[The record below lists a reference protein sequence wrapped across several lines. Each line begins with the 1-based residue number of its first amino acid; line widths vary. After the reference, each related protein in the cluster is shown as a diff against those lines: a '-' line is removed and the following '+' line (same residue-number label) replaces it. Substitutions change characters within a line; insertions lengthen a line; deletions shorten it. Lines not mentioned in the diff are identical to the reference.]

1 MFAIV
6 DCNNF
11 YASCERV
18 FNPSLEGRPVVV
30 LSNNDGCIIA
40 RSAEAKALGIKMG
53 APVFEVRKL
62 IKKEG
67 VVVFSSNYPLYGN
80 MSNRVMETLR
90 QMVPDVEVYS
100 IDESFLNLH
109 HLPSSTP
116 ALQDLGHHMRYRVRQ
131 WTGIPISVG
140 IAPTK
145 TLSKVA
151 NRRAKKIPEAE
162 GVYVLNSEAS
172 IRQALEATAVE
183 DIWGIGRRYAAF
195 LYQSGIE
202 NGWQFRLAEEN
213 WVKQHMSVVGQ
224 RLHMELR
231 GISCLPLET
240 LNPPKKMIGSSR
252 SFVKPLT
259 TLNALK
265 EAMATYVSR
274 IGEKLRKQRSCAQLV
289 TVFVRTNRFSKNT
302 MQYSNARTLQMPV
315 PTDHTP
321 EMIRYAFQALETIY
335 REGFAYKKAGVLMG
349 GLVPAYDCQ
358 QHLFDRVDRKKAIQA
373 MQAMDEINE
382 KLGRFK
388 VRSAAM
394 GFQKQ
399 GETRQKQLSPNYT
412 SNWADILEVHA
423 RSTK

>member
-18 FNPSLEGRPVVV
+18 FNPSLEARPVAV

-62 IKKEG
+62 IQAHK
-67 VVVFSSNYPLYGN
+67 VAVFSSNYPLYGD

-90 QMVPDVEVYS
+90 QMVADVEVYS
-100 IDESFLNLH
+100 IDEAFLNLKD
-109 HLPSSTP
+109 LPTSTA
-116 ALQDLGHHMRYRVRQ
+116 ALEDLGHHIRYRVRK
-131 WTGIPISVG
+131 WTGIPISIG

-145 TLSKVA
+145 VLSKVA
-151 NRRAKKIPEAE
+151 NRLAKKSPKAE

-172 IRQALEATAVE
+172 IRTALEATAVE

-195 LYQSGIE
+195 LYQAGIE
-202 NGWQFRLAEEN
+202 NGWQFRGAEEK
-213 WVKQHMSVVGQ
+213 WVKQYMSVVGQ

-259 TLNALK
+259 TLHALK
-265 EAMATYVSR
+265 EAVATYVSR
-274 IGEKLRKQRSCAQLV
+274 IGEKLRKQRSCAQLI
-289 TVFVRTNRFSKNT
+289 TVFVRTNRFSKNAI
-302 MQYSNARTLQMPV
+302 QYSNARTIQMPV

-321 EMIRYAFQALETIY
+321 EMIRYAFQALEMIY
-335 REGFAYKKAGVLMG
+335 RDGFAYKKAGVLVG

-358 QHLFDRVDRKKAIQA
+358 QHLFDRVNRKKAIRA

-412 SNWADILEVHA
+412 SNWADILEVYA
-423 RSTK
+423 

>member
-18 FNPSLEGRPVVV
+18 FNPSLEDCPVVV

-62 IKKEG
+62 ISKYK
-67 VVVFSSNYPLYGN
+67 VVVFSSNYPLYGD

-90 QMVPDVEVYS
+90 QMVSDVEVYS
-100 IDESFLNLH
+100 IDEAFLNLR
-109 HLPSSTP
+109 HLPSATSD
-116 ALQDLGHHMRYRVRQ
+116 LRDLGRYMRQTVGR

-151 NRRAKKIPEAE
+151 NRLAKKTAKAE
-162 GVYVLNSEAS
+162 GVYVLNSQAS

-195 LYQSGIE
+195 LYQMGIKSA
-202 NGWQFRLAEEN
+202 WQFRQAEEN

-259 TLNALK
+259 TLSALK
-265 EAMATYVSR
+265 EAVATYISR
-274 IGEKLRKQRSCAQLV
+274 AGEKLRKQRSCAQFV
-289 TVFVRTNRFSKNT
+289 TVFVRTNRFSKNA

-315 PTDHTP
+315 PTDYTP
-321 EMIRYAFQALETIY
+321 EILRYAFQALEMIY
-335 REGFAYKKAGVLMG
+335 REGFAYKKAGVLIG

-358 QHLFDRVDRKKAIQA
+358 QDLFDQADRKKAIRA

-388 VRSAAM
+388 VRTAAM

-399 GETRQKQLSPNYT
+399 GETQQKHLSPNYT
-412 SNWADILEVHA
+412 SKWSDILKVYA
-423 RSTK
+423 